1 MSNINL
7 EELTKRTDELFSL
20 IDDTNRA
27 LNMPVSHVREDYAKS
42 FSKAAPRL
50 GAEFQKVISKGR
62 IEEAVIGGVILGAGY
77 VGAAAF
83 DAAKNGLAKKK
94 AQEKLA
100 GYYKELAS
108 KQNMLIK
115 AQKEQQ
121 DKMNKANKQMNADAQ
136 QYKKKFDELSAIL
149 YRLQRFKSQVES

>member
-77 VGAAAF
+77 VGAAF

-100 GYYKELAS
+100 AYYKELAS
-108 KQNMLIK
+108 KQNMLLK

-121 DKMNKANKQMNADAQ
+121 DKMNKANKKMNADAQ